1 MNSTDLD
8 VQSCKNLGKPSIE
21 QAEHLLVPYPC
32 VYDPGPILVI
42 MFVTDVARSAAL
54 RPRISMQSHG
64 DMQNFLVQARHV
76 RHTGARWYGLSHVRE
91 KEERQCF

>member
-8 VQSCKNLGKPSIE
+8 VSSCKNLGEPSIE

-32 VYDPGPILVI
+32 VYDPGPILVT

-54 RPRISMQSHG
+54 RPRVSLQSHG
-64 DMQNFLVQARHV
+64 DLQNFLVQARHM
-76 RHTGARWYGLSHVRE
+76 RHTCARWYGSSQFRGT
-91 KEERQCF
+91 EEGRCF